1 MGRLTRAGV
10 KLQLLP
16 EDSKGTGRG
25 GGQEQGY
32 VHKCRVDEKEAPW
45 EKWGSLEP
53 RKGARLRVG
62 VGLRPWE
69 AGFVRPARHIC
80 AGIHR
85 PAAAGAVLSRL

>member
-1 MGRLTRAGV
+1 MGRVTGAGV
-10 KLQLLP
+10 KLQPRP
-16 EDSKGTGRG
+16 EDSEGTGRG
-25 GGQEQGY
+25 GGQEP
-32 VHKCRVDEKEAPW
+32 KCRVDEKEAPW

-69 AGFVRPARHIC
+69 AGFVWPACHIC

-85 PAAAGAVLSRL
+85 SAAAGAVLSWL